1 MRILKKVIILSI
13 SWIVFSTIN
22 SVTFSQENLLESNK
36 ALVTRYI
43 ENRMKEGIFSSSSKS
58 YRVEFQNLATNVEN
72 QNNLLGSNNLDM
84 AIPDRKDIIEVI
96 IAEGDMVGVKYRIT
110 GTHLGNLYGIPATNK
125 TIDIYS
131 LAFYKVIN
139 GMITESFE
147 MADEAA
153 LLKQLGKWLPKRS
166 DNMTV
171 IPDNK
176 YPVREGS
183 QVLMDILSVPE
194 DTDTY
199 INKVRVSAYKSKIR
213 PFNQIF
219 EGRPY
224 EVYTRAGF
232 YHLGISGNYYGA
244 GDQGIGPSFSHD
256 RNDKVSLIIAEDNIV
271 MILFLLTATDIKGLF
286 GNKPSNN
293 DVAAWEAGVHTFEG
307 THWKEGWWFGD
318 DIGLMLQINAPPEF
332 MIY

>member
-1 MRILKKVIILSI
+1 MIILKKVIILSV
-13 SWIVFSTIN
+13 SWTILSVIN
-22 SVTFSQENLLESNK
+22 SVALSQENQLESNK
-36 ALVTRYI
+36 ALVTRYV
-43 ENRMKEGIFSSSSKS
+43 ENRMKEGVFSSSSKS
-58 YRVEFQNLATNVEN
+58 YRSEFQNLVTNIEN
-72 QNNLLGSNNLDM
+72 QNNLLGSNSLNT

-96 IAEGDMVGVKYRIT
+96 IAEDDMVGVKYRIT

-125 TIDIYS
+125 PIDIYS
-131 LAFYKVIN
+131 LAFYKVKDGI
-139 GMITESFE
+139 ITESFE

-153 LLKQLGKWLPKRS
+153 LLKQLGKWLPKRN
-166 DNMTV
+166 DNTTI
-171 IPDNK
+171 IPNNE

-183 QVLMDILSVPE
+183 HVLMDMLSVPE

-232 YHLGISGNYYGA
+232 YHLGVSGSYYGA
-244 GDQGIGPSFSHD
+244 SDQGIGPSFSHD

-271 MILFLLTATDIKGLF
+271 MILFLLTATDTKGLF

-293 DVAAWEAGVHTFEG
+293 DVRAWEAGVHTFEG
-307 THWKEGWWFGD
+307 TDWKEGWWFGD
-318 DIGLMLQINAPPEF
+318 DIGLMLQIDAPPEF